1 MKIDQA
7 IRYLEIYKEMF
18 GNLDI
23 LVDEVI
29 NKPNDPTFRKVVRHD
44 CSIVV
49 TTNENMD
56 RYIVSI
62 HKKQN

>member
-7 IRYLEIYKEMF
+7 IRYLEIYKEQF
-18 GNLDI
+18 GNLDV

-29 NKPNDPTFRKVVRHD
+29 TKPNDPTFRQVARHD

-49 TTNENMD
+49 TTNENMEH
-56 RYIVSI
+56 IVSI
-62 HKKQN
+62 HKKP